1 MATASLNSSVF
12 SLPMSDRQKFFT
24 ALAASALLHVIGF
37 LLIVFWGRLHAEIM
51 KPLENLR
58 LVEVAIA
65 PTPTPEPE
73 PVNFTQLEP
82 LATPIPIDSDGLQ
95 KTEKEPERALFQ
107 SDRNSKAASEL
118 PATGDLPLPSQV
130 GKNRNELAFETKQFA
145 PPEMEFAPAP
155 PLPESVR
162 PASTPAP
169 KSTPEPRPTAPPE
182 PTPAPTP
189 KAEPKPTPAP
199 DAEPLYRPTPVP
211 TVAPQATP
219 DDLAKPRPAPTAT
232 PDESLAMLAP
242 TPVPKPPNQS
252 GAPYETQQNKIEGG
266 ISNRG
271 KTGVDAIGTPVG
283 RYRKKIADAI
293 GSRWNSY
300 VKQRMDLITTGSV
313 RIKFFITKKGGIE
326 DLKVISNDANAAL
339 ENFSVG
345 AITSGK
351 LPEIPPELAPTLDK
365 GRFEVTYT
373 FTIYP
378 N

>member
-1 MATASLNSSVF
+1 
-12 SLPMSDRQKFFT
+12 MSDRQKIFT
-24 ALAASALLHVIGF
+24 ALAASALLHVTGF

-82 LATPIPIDSDGLQ
+82 MATPIPIDSDGLQ

-107 SDRNSKAASEL
+107 SDRSSKAASEL
-118 PATGDLPLPSQV
+118 PATGDLPLPSQL
-130 GKNRNELAFETKQFA
+130 GKNRYELAFETKQFA

-155 PLPESVR
+155 ALPEAVR

-169 KSTPEPRPTAPPE
+169 KSPPEPQPTAPPE
-182 PTPAPTP
+182 STPAPTP
-189 KAEPKPTPAP
+189 KAEPLYRSTPAP
-199 DAEPLYRPTPVP
+199 TI
-211 TVAPQATP
+211 APQATP
-219 DDLAKPRPAPTAT
+219 DDLAKPTPAPTEK
-232 PDESLAMLAP
+232 PYESIAMLAP
-242 TPVPKPPNQS
+242 TPVPNTPKQS
-252 GAPYETQQNKIEGG
+252 GASVETQQNKIEGG

-313 RIKFFITKKGGIE
+313 RIKFFITKKGGVE

-365 GRFEVTYT
+365 GRFEVEYT

-378 N
+378 D